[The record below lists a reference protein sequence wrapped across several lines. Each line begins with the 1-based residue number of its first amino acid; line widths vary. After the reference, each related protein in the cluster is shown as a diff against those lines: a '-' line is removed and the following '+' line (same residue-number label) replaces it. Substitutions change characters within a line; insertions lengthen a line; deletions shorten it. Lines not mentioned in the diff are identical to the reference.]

1 MEKWSGKPVSFADST
16 IIGGFWKTE
25 QDLCR
30 KVTVNAVYD
39 RFEETGRFEALKM
52 QWKKGMPNQPHISGS
67 LT

>member
-16 IIGGFWKTE
+16 ITGGFWKTE

-52 QWKKGMPNQPHISGS
+52 Q
-67 LT
+67 